1 MALLNFNYGLVK
13 DLPAERINGN
23 LYITTDSQGL
33 YVDLE
38 GVRTHVS
45 DFIQVESQAAL
56 EALGTYYPQVFYY
69 VSGSN
74 ALLKYTGS
82 GWKQLNS
89 TSDLQKALN
98 DLTAR
103 VAANEGN
110 ITTLNTELNL
120 LETRVDGLN
129 ATNINTTEK
138 FTVTTAV
145 GNYKAGDE
153 IAADDLQTILINMLC
168 KDSNPTKTDPSIS
181 ITLTGA
187 GALEVGT
194 TFTPSYTINTS
205 AGKYTANGK
214 TQASGVTFNNYK
226 GVEVNRPDAAIEA
239 TLEAK
244 TGSFGAFIVTDD
256 VDYYVQGSASHSDGV
271 MPTTYLGKDYP
282 SVQIKA
288 KDLDAVDSTHVTGYR
303 PIFTGMSTST
313 AALDS
318 TAIRGLTKQESKPAA
333 TTITFKAANK
343 PGVKRFIVAIPAS
356 STLTLKKAIITSS
369 QNADATADYVKQSST
384 VAVQGASG
392 YATTKP
398 YNVWIYEPASIADV
412 EVHEVTIG

>member
-1 MALLNFNYGLVK
+1 MALLNFNYGLAK
-13 DLPAERINGN
+13 DLPIERIDGN

-103 VAANEGN
+103 VAANESN
-110 ITTLNTELNL
+110 ITILNTELDL
-120 LETRVDGLN
+120 LEERVDGLN

-194 TFTPSYTINTS
+194 TFTPNYTINTS
-205 AGKYTANGK
+205 AGEYTANGK
-214 TQASGVTFNNYK
+214 VQASGVTFSNYK
-226 GVEVNRPDAAIEA
+226 SVEVNRPDAAIEA

-244 TGSFGAFIVTDD
+244 TGSFSAFIVTDD

-271 MPTTYLGKDYP
+271 MPTTYLGKEYP
-282 SVQIKA
+282 SAQIKA
-288 KDLDAVDSTHVTGYR
+288 KDLDPVNSTHVTGYR

-318 TAIRGLTKQESKPAA
+318 TAIRGLTKQESKPTA